1 MLVTAPGQTV
11 EIPFVYRDGYDYVDP
26 TTNITIFLKRGYNS
40 AGASILGPYIYN
52 VTQAL
57 AASPN
62 TIQTFENGTYVERN
76 LEGSYTLYMKIPL
89 NIFDGEYTVAINA
102 MAGGALDAKEIALQT
117 KGTVDIS
124 FDNYSLTEKT
134 VALNNRSKYRQI
146 GQFDTNNIL
155 LIGHTD
161 ALEPYGIQKVS
172 SIQQGINLLRA
183 DFNSPLLRGMFD
195 AYSCGARDIYI
206 MSAGYMSEYVETV
219 SERNAARFKDS
230 FNNTTTFYQLYYDRL
245 AECYNM
251 LREYDFFDIVVPLE
265 TSIVDTGTVNFVKQL
280 ATYCNAVQANSG
292 EITIGIIGSRTDGIN
307 ATDTASLLVKDF
319 EVESTVDLNGYIIKD
334 TGKHV
339 ILVYGEMIFNHKQIQ
354 RSYAASAAAA
364 VAGMISSTQ
373 VNIGLSKKRIPAA
386 LSIFGVDLSTDE
398 VKQLNAKGI
407 NALTRGGRS
416 RKFGGPYDVYLSSDY
431 TQSISESFKDAS
443 NVRLAAMVIGE
454 VQAIGKN
461 AIGKFAYSKLSAKVE
476 ALLSFLKTNDI
487 IRDYQLES
495 YADKTVKGKIYF
507 NITLKS
513 SRTLRQISFNIATG
527 KGV

>member
-1 MLVTAPGQTV
+1 MLVTAPGQTI

-40 AGASILGPYIYN
+40 AGASILGPYTYN
-52 VTQAL
+52 ITQAL

-62 TIQTFENGTYVERN
+62 TIQTYENGTYVERN
-76 LEGSYTLYMKIPL
+76 SEGSYTLYMKIPS

-117 KGTVDIS
+117 KGTVDVS

-146 GQFDTNNIL
+146 GQFDTNTIL

-161 ALEPYGIQKVS
+161 AIEPYGIQKIH
-172 SIQQGINLLRA
+172 SIQDGINLLRA

-219 SERNAARFKDS
+219 SERNAAKFKDAV
-230 FNNTTTFYQLYYDRL
+230 NNTTTFYELYYNRL
-245 AECYNM
+245 SECYNM
-251 LREYDFFDIVVPLE
+251 LKEYDFFDIVVPLE
-265 TSIVDTGTVNFVKQL
+265 TSIINTGTVNFVKQL
-280 ATYCNAVQANSG
+280 ANYCNAVQASCG

-307 ATDTASLLVKDF
+307 VTDTAGLLVKDF
-319 EVESTVDLNGYIIKD
+319 EIESTVDFNGYITKD

-339 ILVYGEMIFNHKQIQ
+339 VLVYGEMIFNHKQIQ

-398 VKQLNAKGI
+398 VKKLNAKGI

-416 RKFGGPYDVYLSSDY
+416 RKFGGPYDIYLGSDY
-431 TQSISESFKDAS
+431 TQSISESFKDTS

-454 VQAIGKN
+454 VQAISKN

-495 YADKTVKGKIYF
+495 YADKTVKGKLYF